1 MQGDIVELVVGWVAE
16 LAELAVA
23 GLAATE
29 QVAVSERELIELAA
43 TELPATEAAAE
54 LAATS
59 QAAAE
64 LAAAVLVAEG
74 EAGTI
79 WSPSLALMRALDEF
93 FFFALCPLE
102 MGAIGEGWDRI
113 LA

>member
-1 MQGDIVELVVGWVAE
+1 MEPVVALVVE
-16 LAELAVA
+16 LAELTVA
-23 GLAATE
+23 AGSSAGPATKK
-29 QVAVSERELIELAA
+29 VAVSERELIELAA

-102 MGAIGEGWDRI
+102 MGAIGEGWDRN